1 MSYAIQILPA
11 AQRAMADLPKPVR
24 RRVDE
29 HILLLANDPRPHGE
43 IPLKGEGKRLWR
55 LRLGDYRILYQVR
68 DGALIV
74 LVIDIAS
81 RREVYPRL

>member
-11 AQRAMADLPKPVR
+11 AQRAMAGLSKPVR

-29 HILLLANDPRPHGE
+29 HILSLADDPRPHGA
-43 IPLKGEGKRLWR
+43 IPLKGEGKGLCR
-55 LRLGDYRILYQVR
+55 LRVGDYRILYQVQ

-74 LVIDIAS
+74 LVIDVAH
-81 RREVYPRL
+81 RREVYRRL